1 LPYIAELPL
10 ICLLSMA
17 KDNDA
22 ALFTQLLVLDEAWRL
37 VKLPFLESEC
47 ERVLDQQRTQIRRT
61 FLL

>member
-1 LPYIAELPL
+1 
-10 ICLLSMA
+10 MA

-47 ERVLDQQRTQIRRT
+47 ERALDQQRTQIRRT

>member
-1 LPYIAELPL
+1 
-10 ICLLSMA
+10 MA

-37 VKLPFLESEC
+37 VKLPFLEREC